1 MSGRERQPGGRGG
14 QRGAGARPFAPGEAP
29 LGVRPG
35 LGGGRRRA
43 GVTPI
48 GGSTVRYANDA
59 PGAASERG
67 ARLSPGAAA
76 RLRRMALG
84 ALLVVALLL
93 PPVAA
98 RANLTTVGHISVVGT
113 LLLDPEA
120 VIEAAHIPIGSSL
133 LGVDLRAAE
142 TAVAELPLVDA
153 VRVSAG
159 LPDGIQIRV
168 REKSLL
174 LRWQIGDQVYA
185 VSESG
190 ELLGDVAA
198 LHLAPSAASALAAAP
213 LLFDDRMPSPLQSV
227 GRLTA
232 TELDVATRLASLTP
246 GDLGTG
252 ATALT
257 LRLLGDFGF
266 VVQAAGPSIEWSA
279 VFGIYSATIRPT
291 SMIPGQV
298 RLLRSLLAGRETRIG
313 WVILADDQAGTYT
326 AKGVRP
332 PPPAVSPSPS
342 PSASPSASP
351 ASPDPAS
358 SPSTSTVAP

>member
-1 MSGRERQPGGRGG
+1 MSDRKPAGSGRG
-14 QRGAGARPFAPGEAP
+14 QHRGAGARPFGPGEAP

-35 LGGGRRRA
+35 LGGSRRRA
-43 GVTPI
+43 GVSPV
-48 GGSTVRYANDA
+48 GGSSNRRSGQE
-59 PGAASERG
+59 PGASSGRS
-67 ARLSPGAAA
+67 ARLTPGAAA
-76 RLRRMALG
+76 QLRRLALV
-84 ALLVVALLL
+84 ALLLASFLL

-98 RANLTTVGHISVVGT
+98 RASLTTVGQVSVIGT
-113 LLLDPEA
+113 TLLDPEA
-120 VIEAAHIPIGSSL
+120 VIAAANIPIGSSL
-133 LGVDLRAAE
+133 LGVNLREAE
-142 TAVAELPLVDA
+142 EAVAALPLVAA

-174 LRWQIGDQVYA
+174 LRWQIGDRVYA

-190 ELLGDVAA
+190 ELLGETASLD
-198 LHLAPSAASALAAAP
+198 LAPSAAAALAAAP
-213 LLFDDRMPSPLQSV
+213 LLYDDRTPSPLPTV
-227 GRLTA
+227 GQLTA

-246 GDLGTG
+246 EDLGTA
-252 ATALT
+252 ATTLT
-257 LRLLGDFGF
+257 LRLLSDFGF
-266 VVQAAGPSIEWSA
+266 VVEATGPSIEWSA

-332 PPPAVSPSPS
+332 PSPSVSPNPSPGTSPAPSDPSPS
-342 PSASPSASP
+342 PSVPTVSP
-351 ASPDPAS
+351 
-358 SPSTSTVAP
+358 